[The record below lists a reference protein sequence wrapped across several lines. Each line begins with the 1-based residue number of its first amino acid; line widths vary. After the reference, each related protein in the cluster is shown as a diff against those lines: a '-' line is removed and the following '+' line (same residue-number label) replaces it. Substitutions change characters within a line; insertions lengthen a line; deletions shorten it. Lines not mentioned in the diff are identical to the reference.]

1 MSVGDT
7 TIAKHQL
14 MKPEQDIDSLQK
26 IADSEFDRILDSPW
40 RRFPPEDVRDELI
53 RRLKLRSD
61 LSLDDKK
68 LKYKK
73 ILERFR
79 IATDAESW
87 VRAADQF
94 TEIDFSNGEK
104 FMLRLKMQKEEMEK
118 HHRQMSE
125 LRVQRGDPF
134 EGKTKPGDWRR
145 NGTELCPVCDG
156 NGKGA
161 DQRICG
167 KCSGRGFIR
176 P

>member
-1 MSVGDT
+1 
-7 TIAKHQL
+7 

-40 RRFPPEDVRDELI
+40 RRFPPASVRDELI

-61 LSLDDKK
+61 LSLNDKK
-68 LKYKK
+68 LKYKR

-79 IATDAESW
+79 MVVDAESW
-87 VRAADQF
+87 VSAADSL
-94 TEIDFSNGEK
+94 TEMDFSNGEK
-104 FMLRLKMQKEEMEK
+104 FMLRLQIQKEEMEK
-118 HHRQMSE
+118 HQRQMSE

-134 EGKTKPGDWRR
+134 MGKTKPGDWRPKG
-145 NGTELCPVCDG
+145 NELCPVCDG

-161 DQRICG
+161 DRRICG

>member
-1 MSVGDT
+1 
-7 TIAKHQL
+7 
-14 MKPEQDIDSLQK
+14 MKPEENFASLQK
-26 IADSEFDRILDSPW
+26 IADSEFDRIFDSPW
-40 RRFPPEDVRDELI
+40 SGFPPAAVRDELI

-68 LKYKK
+68 LQYKK

-87 VRAADQF
+87 VRAAEEF
-94 TEIDFSNGEK
+94 TEIDFSNGEN
-104 FMLRLKMQKEEMEK
+104 FMLRVNKRTEEMEK

-125 LRVQRGDPF
+125 LRTQRGDLF
-134 EGKTKPGDWRR
+134 EGKTKPGDWRP
-145 NGTELCPVCDG
+145 NKTELCPVCDG
-156 NGKGA
+156 KGKGA
-161 DQRICG
+161 DHRICS

>member
-1 MSVGDT
+1 MT
-7 TIAKHQL
+7 PK
-14 MKPEQDIDSLQK
+14 QDNDSLQK

-87 VRAADQF
+87 VRAADQL
-94 TEIDFSNGEK
+94 TEIDISNGEK
-104 FMLRLKMQKEEMEK
+104 FMLRAKMRNEEMEK

-125 LRVQRGDPF
+125 LRAERGDPF
-134 EGKTKPGDWRR
+134 EGKTKPGDWRPK
-145 NGTELCPVCDG
+145 GTELCPVCDG
-156 NGKGA
+156 KGKGA

>member
-1 MSVGDT
+1 
-7 TIAKHQL
+7 
-14 MKPEQDIDSLQK
+14 MKPEQDFASLQK

-40 RRFPPEDVRDELI
+40 RRFPPAAVRDELI

-73 ILERFR
+73 TLERFR

-87 VRAADQF
+87 VLAADEF

-104 FMLRLKMQKEEMEK
+104 FLLNVKMRNEEMEK
-118 HHRQMSE
+118 HQRQMSE
-125 LRVQRGDPF
+125 LRALRGDPF
-134 EGKTKPGDWRR
+134 EGKTKPGDWRP

-156 NGKGA
+156 KGKGA

>member
-1 MSVGDT
+1 MTHEKITD
-7 TIAKHQL
+7 L
-14 MKPEQDIDSLQK
+14 LQK

-40 RRFPPEDVRDELI
+40 RRFPPAAVRDELI

-73 ILERFR
+73 ILERYR
-79 IATDAESW
+79 MVADAGSFINLMDELDG
-87 VRAADQF
+87 V
-94 TEIDFSNGEK
+94 DFSEGEER
-104 FMLRLKMQKEEMEK
+104 MLSVKMQIEATVK

-125 LRVQRGDPF
+125 LRAQRGETFD
-134 EGKTKPGDWRR
+134 GKTKPGDWRR
-145 NGTELCPVCDG
+145 NGIELCPVCDG
-156 NGKGA
+156 KGTGA

>member
-1 MSVGDT
+1 
-7 TIAKHQL
+7 
-14 MKPEQDIDSLQK
+14 MKTEQAFDSLQK

-40 RRFPPEDVRDELI
+40 RRFPPAAVRDEMI

-61 LSLDDKK
+61 LSIDDKK

-73 ILERFR
+73 IIERFR

-87 VRAADQF
+87 VRAAD
-94 TEIDFSNGEK
+94 ELNDIDFSNSEK

-125 LRVQRGDPF
+125 LHAQRGDPF
-134 EGKTKPGDWRR
+134 EGKAKPGDWRPKE
-145 NGTELCPVCDG
+145 TELCPVCDG
-156 NGKGA
+156 KGKGA

>member
-1 MSVGDT
+1 MT
-7 TIAKHQL
+7 
-14 MKPEQDIDSLQK
+14 PEKIIDLLKK
-26 IADSEFDRILDSPW
+26 ITDSEFDRIFDSPW
-40 RRFPPEDVRDELI
+40 RRFPPAAVRDELI

-73 ILERFR
+73 ILDQFR

-87 VRAADQF
+87 VRAADEF

-104 FMLRLKMQKEEMEK
+104 FMLRAKMRNEEMEK

-125 LRVQRGDPF
+125 LRAQRGDPF
-134 EGKTKPGDWRR
+134 EGKTKPGDWRPK
-145 NGTELCPVCDG
+145 GTELCPVCDG
-156 NGKGA
+156 KGKGA